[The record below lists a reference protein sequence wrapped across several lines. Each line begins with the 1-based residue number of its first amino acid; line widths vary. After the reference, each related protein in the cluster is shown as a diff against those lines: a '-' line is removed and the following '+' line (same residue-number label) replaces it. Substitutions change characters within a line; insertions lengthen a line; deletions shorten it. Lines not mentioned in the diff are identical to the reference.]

1 VVRFRLLCALTI
13 ASTLAVAVPSALADT
28 VESSNWAGYAVHK
41 AGIRFTRVAAVW
53 RQPKPTCSAGTPGFS
68 AMWVGLGG
76 FNQSSDALEQIGSEM
91 DCTSSGRAVSSVWY
105 ELVPAPSRTIKMTV
119 HAGDQLAATV
129 TVSGNRVILAL
140 IDLTSHHSF
149 KKAFTVANPDVSSAE
164 WIVEAP
170 SECINQNTCQTLPLA
185 DFGSTTF
192 SLARAEAVGGHIGS
206 ISDPFWNQTQILLTP
221 GGRRFVVLGGSGPT
235 AGAAIPSALASNG
248 MSFKVTFST
257 VSVSSGQV
265 LARRSAVA
273 RAGYLV
279 HPGR

>member
-1 VVRFRLLCALTI
+1 MVRFRLLFAMTI
-13 ASTLAVAVPSALADT
+13 AAMLAVAVPTALADT

-41 AGIRFTRVAAVW
+41 PGIRFTRVVAAW
-53 RQPKPTCSAGTPGFS
+53 RQPRATCTAGSPSFS

-91 DCTSSGRAVSSVWY
+91 DCTASGRPVSSVWY
-105 ELVPAPSRTIKMTV
+105 ELVPAPSRTIRMTV
-119 HAGDQLAATV
+119 RPGDQLAATV
-129 TVSGNRVILAL
+129 TVSGTRTVLAL
-140 IDLTSHHSF
+140 TDVTSHRTF
-149 KKAFTVANPDVSSAE
+149 RRAFFVANPDVSSAE

-192 SLARAEAVGGHIGS
+192 NLAQATAVGGHTGS
-206 ISDPFWNQTQILLTP
+206 ISDPFWNDTQILLTP
-221 GGRRFVVLGGSGPT
+221 GGRRFVTLGGSGPT
-235 AGAAIPSALASNG
+235 AGAAIPSGLSIKG
-248 MSFKVTFST
+248 TSFKVTFST
-257 VSVSSGQV
+257 VTVPAAQ
-265 LARRSAVA
+265 LFARRSSVA